1 MQPLTPAPGTQEY
14 NAWYVGNQTA
24 AINQTGWTLDVS
36 ARPTVFNRSTC
47 AEIDSVFF
55 WTGTPWDAQ
64 ARGMVAYA
72 TGRNGSDVGNFPTVA
87 ASAMEGI
94 GYLSALQTVGEK
106 TGVLTPSAILRGM
119 SDYTVPIPIVRADN
133 GTWLSGA
140 PVEEPPTLPNAS
152 STPGTMYA
160 IKSGN
165 AVILELLKSRG
176 PQEVPGLLWDP
187 VVTPPVVPIT
197 SAASSIKVAAASAA
211 AVVAAAL
218 M

>member
-1 MQPLTPAPGTQEY
+1 MVRRKPDGSHQSDG
-14 NAWYVGNQTA
+14 
-24 AINQTGWTLDVS
+24 LDVGR

-176 PQEVPGLLWDP
+176 PQGGGQGGL
-187 VVTPPVVPIT
+187 VVLAILACVL
-197 SAASSIKVAAASAA
+197 SN
-211 AVVAAAL
+211 AL
-218 M
+218 V